1 MLPISYLNLANV
13 PAFRSVQVRD
23 GLVARQDRVPP
34 SQQVDLPEIQES
46 FRVSFSDEAR
56 LTESM
61 ATRDALASEP
71 PTPIQ
76 SQAPS
81 QNPTLLYRQVAA
93 M

>member
-34 SQQVDLPEIQES
+34 AEQVDLPEIQES
-46 FRVSFSDEAR
+46 FRVSFSDDAR

-61 ATRDALASEP
+61 ATRNALASQNLDQYQAQD
-71 PTPIQ
+71 PTK
-76 SQAPS
+76 
-81 QNPTLLYRQVAA
+81 LYRQVAA
-93 M
+93 L

>member
-34 SQQVDLPEIQES
+34 AEQVDLPEIQES

-61 ATRDALASEP
+61 ATRNALASQNLDQP
-71 PTPIQ
+71 QAQDPTK
-76 SQAPS
+76 
-81 QNPTLLYRQVAA
+81 LYRQVAA
-93 M
+93 L

>member
-34 SQQVDLPEIQES
+34 AEQVDLPEIQES
-46 FRVSFSDEAR
+46 FRVSFSDDAR

-61 ATRDALASEP
+61 ATRNA
-71 PTPIQ
+71 
-76 SQAPS
+76 QAS
-81 QNPTLLYRQVAA
+81 QNLDQAQAQDPTKLYRQVAA
-93 M
+93 L

>member
-34 SQQVDLPEIQES
+34 SEQVDLPEIQES
-46 FRVSFSDEAR
+46 FRVSFSDDAR

-61 ATRDALASEP
+61 ATRNALASQNLDQP
-71 PTPIQ
+71 QAQDPTK
-76 SQAPS
+76 
-81 QNPTLLYRQVAA
+81 LYRQVAA
-93 M
+93 L